1 MADDDGNLTI
11 LPVEDEEVPLT
22 NRQLDDHSCCIL
34 SFLPMLAAMIVYTC
48 YTSSMKKR
56 HKKIAKLR
64 DQYEAEILRR
74 ELGLPSENNR

>member
-1 MADDDGNLTI
+1 
-11 LPVEDEEVPLT
+11 
-22 NRQLDDHSCCIL
+22 
-34 SFLPMLAAMIVYTC
+34 MLAAMIVYTC

-56 HKKIAKLR
+56 QKKIAKLR